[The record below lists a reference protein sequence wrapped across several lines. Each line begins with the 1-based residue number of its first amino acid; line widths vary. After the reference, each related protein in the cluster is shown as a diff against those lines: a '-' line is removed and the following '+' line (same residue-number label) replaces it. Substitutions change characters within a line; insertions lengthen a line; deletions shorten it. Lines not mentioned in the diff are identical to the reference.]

1 MAVQRPM
8 ITIVDVQRTTPGKLF
23 ESEIY
28 LHIWDANEKKL
39 RKQGWIPKDDIDK
52 IEVVTVNDGLEEK
65 TVEVEESIEET
76 TEFVDFN
83 DSEDE
88 DLDDYDLMNINEL
101 KKACKDANIN
111 FTKKATENSLRNKLR
126 A

>member
-1 MAVQRPM
+1 MAVQRP
-8 ITIVDVQRTTPGKLF
+8 TIKLVDISRSTPGKLF
-23 ESEIY
+23 ETEMFVHIY
-28 LHIWDANEKKL
+28 EAEKAKG
-39 RKQGWIPKDDIDK
+39 KMKDWVEKDKIDK

-76 TEFVDFN
+76 TEFVDLN

-101 KKACKDANIN
+101 KKACKDAGIN